1 MTNRLAVETPYGR
14 AGFLQV
20 LQALRHYYDTE
31 KEDLSQGKALIIES
45 LLTSAVL
52 QDGARNQVQENELLR

>member
-20 LQALRHYYDTE
+20 LQALRHYCDTE
-31 KEDLSQGKALIIES
+31 KEDLSQRKALIIES